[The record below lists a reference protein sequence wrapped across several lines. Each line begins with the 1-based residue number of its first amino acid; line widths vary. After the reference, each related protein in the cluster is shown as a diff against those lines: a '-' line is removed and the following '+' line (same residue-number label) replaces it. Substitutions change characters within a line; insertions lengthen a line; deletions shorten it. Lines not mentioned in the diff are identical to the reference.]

1 MEAMEISR
9 YFLKILTKTGFNFKV
24 FLDKKFKKW
33 KGFMEAEG
41 L

>member
-9 YFLKILTKTGFNFKV
+9 FFLKILTKTGFNFKV
-24 FLDKKFKKW
+24 FWIKFKKW